1 MRRLP
6 QQQNNSNVA
15 RERDERA
22 DRRQLVLL
30 VGGLLL
36 ASGFVVTI
44 WQHFS
49 AVQYGYKNEALRQE
63 HARLLAEQQQL
74 QLALDEAAAPV
85 ALERAARQLGMQPAR
100 AAQMSG
106 ARRTESERAAQP
118 GAALAGATVVDA
130 LNR

>member
-36 ASGFVVTI
+36 AGGFVVTI

-85 ALERAARQLGMQPAR
+85 ALERAARQLRRQPAR
-100 AAQMSG
+100 AAHMGSTSRVG
-106 ARRTESERAAQP
+106 GPATVRPTAALV
-118 GAALAGATVVDA
+118 GAATVSAVP
-130 LNR
+130 R

>member
-22 DRRQLVLL
+22 DRRQFVVLVSAVLL
-30 VGGLLL
+30 AG
-36 ASGFVVTI
+36 GFVVAI

-63 HARLLAEQQQL
+63 RAHLLAEQQQL
-74 QLALDEAAAPV
+74 QLALDEAAAPA

-100 AAQMSG
+100 ATQMSI
-106 ARRTESERAAQP
+106 ARHTESERAAQP
-118 GAALAGATVVDA
+118 GAALAGATVAGA